1 MEAFS
6 LLKYW
11 RVGSGNGVNKTT
23 EKQQQQQQPVTT
35 TIATTVSKMSV
46 EDEGEECVV
55 DADDEGPFFDLE
67 FAAPDDEE
75 EDDNNGGDEAD
86 DGDSVTT
93 DEDDDDDDEEDG
105 FDFAVT
111 PGSVS
116 SGGNQIDSA
125 SSPNNLTFS
134 PSDDIFFKADGGKS
148 VPPLFQSSS
157 SSSSSSSS
165 TASTSSSVENNGN
178 NPKVQF
184 PVSLIKTATK
194 IRVFMLGFKSN
205 NSSNP
210 KPKSEEQK
218 PEHKQSTIRTE
229 LKQSKKFVT
238 VKFRVDE
245 LLPMISLFT
254 RDSSSSSAAN
264 SNNNKIMSSSQEE
277 IEVENEE
284 GKKLVSKDVVQKYLK
299 MIKPLYVRVSKR
311 YNNNGGAFS
320 PSRSM
325 DNSSV
330 VPSSPLPVKVEDE
343 IPSKRKQGV
352 TNLPNGLRIVRKH
365 LGKSRSASS
374 VNPVTTNS
382 STSGGI
388 QAKRRD
394 DSLLQ
399 QQDGIQSAIL
409 HCKRSFTSSRDTDSC
424 PRSSTESHEISID
437 STRNSIDE
445 AAAGK

>member
-75 EDDNNGGDEAD
+75 EDDNNGGDDAD

-93 DEDDDDDDEEDG
+93 DEDDDDDEEDG

-116 SGGNQIDSA
+116 SGGNLIDSA

-134 PSDDIFFKADGGKS
+134 PSDDIFFKGDGGKS

-157 SSSSSSSS
+157 SSSSSTSS
-165 TASTSSSVENNGN
+165 SSSVENGVNN

-218 PEHKQSTIRTE
+218 PEQKQSTIRTE

-254 RDSSSSSAAN
+254 RDSSSSSAAAN

-277 IEVENEE
+277 IEVEDEE

-311 YNNNGGAFS
+311 YNNNGGSFS

-325 DNSSV
+325 DNSSPI
-330 VPSSPLPVKVEDE
+330 PSSPLPVKVEDE
-343 IPSKRKQGV
+343 ISSKRKQGV
-352 TNLPNGLRIVRKH
+352 SNLPNGLRIVRKH

-382 STSGGI
+382 SSI

-409 HCKRSFTSSRDTDSC
+409 HCKRSFNASRDTDSC
-424 PRSSTESHEISID
+424 PRSSTESHEISMD

>member
-11 RVGSGNGVNKTT
+11 RVGGSNGVNKTT
-23 EKQQQQQQPVTT
+23 EKQLQQQQPTT
-35 TIATTVSKMSV
+35 TIATTVSEMSV
-46 EDEGEECVV
+46 EEEECVV
-55 DADDEGPFFDLE
+55 DGDADDEGPFFDLE
-67 FAAPDDEE
+67 FAVPND
-75 EDDNNGGDEAD
+75 EDDNNGGGKEKDDYD

-93 DEDDDDDDEEDG
+93 DEDEEEEDG
-105 FDFAVT
+105 FDFTVS

-116 SGGNQIDSA
+116 SGGNQIDSS

-134 PSDDIFFKADGGKS
+134 PSDDIFFKGDVGKS
-148 VPPLFQSSS
+148 VSPLFQSSS
-157 SSSSSSSS
+157 S
-165 TASTSSSVENNGN
+165 TTSTSSSVENGLNN

-184 PVSLIKTATK
+184 PVSFIKTATK

-205 NSSNP
+205 SSNP
-210 KPKSEEQK
+210 KPKSEDQK
-218 PEHKQSTIRTE
+218 PEEKQSTIRTE

-254 RDSSSSSAAN
+254 RDSSSSSATA

-277 IEVENEE
+277 IEVEDEE
-284 GKKLVSKDVVQKYLK
+284 GKKLISKDVVQKYLK

-311 YNNNGGAFS
+311 YNNNGGGAFS

-330 VPSSPLPVKVEDE
+330 IPSSPLPIKIEDE
-343 IPSKRKQGV
+343 ISSKRKQGV
-352 TNLPNGLRIVRKH
+352 SNLPNGFRIVRKH

-382 STSGGI
+382 SSPGGI

-409 HCKRSFTSSRDTDSC
+409 HCKRSFNASRDTDSC
-424 PRSSTESHEISID
+424 PRSSTESHE
-437 STRNSIDE
+437 TSIDE

>member
-11 RVGSGNGVNKTT
+11 RVGSNGVNKTT
-23 EKQQQQQQPVTT
+23 EKQQQQQQQPITT
-35 TIATTVSKMSV
+35 TIATTVSEMSV
-46 EDEGEECVV
+46 EEEQECVV
-55 DADDEGPFFDLE
+55 DGDADDEGPFFDLE
-67 FAAPDDEE
+67 FAVPDED
-75 EDDNNGGDEAD
+75 DDNNGGDEKDDDDD

-93 DEDDDDDDEEDG
+93 DEEDEDG
-105 FDFAVT
+105 FGFTVS

-116 SGGNQIDSA
+116 SGGNQIDSF

-134 PSDDIFFKADGGKS
+134 PSDDIFFEGDGGKS
-148 VPPLFQSSS
+148 VSPLFQSSS
-157 SSSSSSSS
+157 SS
-165 TASTSSSVENNGN
+165 TSTSSSVENTSN

-218 PEHKQSTIRTE
+218 PEQKQSTIRTE

-245 LLPMISLFT
+245 ILPMISLFT

-264 SNNNKIMSSSQEE
+264 SNTKIMSSSQEE
-277 IEVENEE
+277 IEVEDEE
-284 GKKLVSKDVVQKYLK
+284 GKKLISKDVVQKYLK

-325 DNSSV
+325 DNSS
-330 VPSSPLPVKVEDE
+330 PTTSSPLPVKVEDE
-343 IPSKRKQGV
+343 ISSKRKLGV
-352 TNLPNGLRIVRKH
+352 SNLPNGLRIVRKH

-382 STSGGI
+382 SSSGGI

-409 HCKRSFTSSRDTDSC
+409 HCKRSFNASRDTDSC

-437 STRNSIDE
+437 STRTSIDE

>member
-11 RVGSGNGVNKTT
+11 RVGTNGVNKTT
-23 EKQQQQQQPVTT
+23 EKQQHQQQQPITT
-35 TIATTVSKMSV
+35 TIATTVSEMNV

-55 DADDEGPFFDLE
+55 DGDADDEGPFFDLE
-67 FAAPDDEE
+67 FAVPDDDEE
-75 EDDNNGGDEAD
+75 EDDNHGGDDDD

-93 DEDDDDDDEEDG
+93 DEEDEDG
-105 FDFAVT
+105 FDFTVS
-111 PGSVS
+111 PGSLS
-116 SGGNQIDSA
+116 SGGNQIDSS
-125 SSPNNLTFS
+125 SSPNNLAFS
-134 PSDDIFFKADGGKS
+134 PCDDIFFKGDGGKS
-148 VPPLFQSSS
+148 VSPLFQSSS
-157 SSSSSSSS
+157 SSTS
-165 TASTSSSVENNGN
+165 TASSSSSVENSNS

-194 IRVFMLGFKSN
+194 LRVFMSGFKSN
-205 NSSNP
+205 NGSNH
-210 KPKSEEQK
+210 KPRSEEQK
-218 PEHKQSTIRTE
+218 PEQKQSTIRSE

-264 SNNNKIMSSSQEE
+264 SNNKITASSQEE
-277 IEVENEE
+277 IEVEDDEE
-284 GKKLVSKDVVQKYLK
+284 KKLISKDVVQKYLK

-325 DNSSV
+325 DNSS
-330 VPSSPLPVKVEDE
+330 PTTSSPLPVKVEDE
-343 IPSKRKQGV
+343 IPWKRKQGV
-352 TNLPNGLRIVRKH
+352 SNLPNGLRIVRKH

-374 VNPVTTNS
+374 VNPVTTTS
-382 STSGGI
+382 SSSGGI

-399 QQDGIQSAIL
+399 QQDGIQSAIQ
-409 HCKRSFTSSRDTDSC
+409 HCKRSFNASRDTDSC

-437 STRNSIDE
+437 E

>member
-11 RVGSGNGVNKTT
+11 RVGGSNGVNKTT
-23 EKQQQQQQPVTT
+23 EKQQQQQPIATT
-35 TIATTVSKMSV
+35 TIATTVSEMSV

-55 DADDEGPFFDLE
+55 DGDADDEGPFFDLE
-67 FAAPDDEE
+67 FTVPDDDEE
-75 EDDNNGGDEAD
+75 DNNGGEEEDKDD

-93 DEDDDDDDEEDG
+93 VEDG
-105 FDFAVT
+105 FDFTVS
-111 PGSVS
+111 PGSVT
-116 SGGNQIDSA
+116 SGGNQID

-134 PSDDIFFKADGGKS
+134 PSDDIFFKGDGGKS
-148 VPPLFQSSS
+148 VSPLFQSSS
-157 SSSSSSSS
+157 S
-165 TASTSSSVENNGN
+165 TTSTSSSVESGINN

-194 IRVFMLGFKSN
+194 IRVFMLGLKS

-210 KPKSEEQK
+210 KPKSDDQK
-218 PEHKQSTIRTE
+218 PEEKQSTIRTE
-229 LKQSKKFVT
+229 LKQSRKFVT

-245 LLPMISLFT
+245 ILPMISLFT
-254 RDSSSSSAAN
+254 RDTSSSSAA

-277 IEVENEE
+277 IEVEDEE
-284 GKKLVSKDVVQKYLK
+284 GRKLISKDVVQKYLK

-320 PSRSM
+320 PLQ
-325 DNSSV
+325 
-330 VPSSPLPVKVEDE
+330 PKIEIDE
-343 IPSKRKQGV
+343 SLSSKRKQGV
-352 TNLPNGLRIVRKH
+352 SNLPNGLRIVRKH

-382 STSGGI
+382 SSSGGV
-388 QAKRRD
+388 QSKRRD

-409 HCKRSFTSSRDTDSC
+409 HCKRSFNSSRDTDSC
-424 PRSSTESHEISID
+424 PRSSTESHEIS
-437 STRNSIDE
+437 TRTSIDE